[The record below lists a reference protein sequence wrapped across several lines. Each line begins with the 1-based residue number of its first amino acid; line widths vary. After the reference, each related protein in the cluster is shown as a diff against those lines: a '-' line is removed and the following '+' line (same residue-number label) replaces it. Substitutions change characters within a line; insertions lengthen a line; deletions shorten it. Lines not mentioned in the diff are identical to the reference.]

1 MEDLQE
7 NLFMDVVPPSWE
19 KLAYPSMLSLGG
31 WFQDLTIRIGEL
43 ANWATDFAVSL
54 NLNDCFVRRRLIFF
68 CFSFPQ
74 RFGWLVFLILNHF

>member
-31 WFQDLTIRIGEL
+31 WFQDLTVRIGEL
-43 ANWATDFAVSL
+43 ANWAADFAVSL
-54 NLNDCFVRRRLIFF
+54 NLNVCFVRLTFF
-68 CFSFPQ
+68 VSASPNGVV
-74 RFGWLVFLILNHF
+74 GWFF